1 MLEDAPHA
9 CSAAIL
15 AAGEMR
21 STEEDALKTSVWN
34 KTDVLLPAIG
44 QTVIA
49 WWGPSAVASSAYHDD
64 GKWGP
69 PGNSGVRY
77 LVAPI
82 LWTRN
87 LYVEAVSGALRATL

>member
-1 MLEDAPHA
+1 M
-9 CSAAIL
+9 
-15 AAGEMR
+15 GELRLME
-21 STEEDALKTSVWN
+21 STSVWN
-34 KTDVLLPAIG
+34 KTDVLVPAIG

-87 LYVEAVSGALRATL
+87 LYVEAVSDFQPDRHFL